1 MRVLSFKIPGGEGE
15 VSLPEGDFDANRVT
29 ILLGENGT
37 RKSTLLRAILDDSI
51 VDPEQKR
58 RQRYPSAFSYKV
70 GEPSQV
76 IAISAIPNDR
86 FPTKKRSGDS
96 RVDGRYSAENYE
108 YIGPRHNQNIV
119 SRNQSLQALAAAA
132 LQNSSPSIKVSSFI
146 RKLSGKTGVP
156 LHYHMEVQPVFSM
169 LRGDLRTRD
178 GVHRLSE
185 IPAEEIG
192 KVNFLVDTLGGRS
205 SSTALSLSIDI
216 SGGVECNDYELE
228 AIQVGYKYGLVNLRP
243 PSKKGSSADGAV
255 EGFSAGQWGLFS
267 TLATLALRAKD
278 NSLIL
283 IDEPESALHPRWQR
297 EYMGDLMEA
306 MSECAGCHVFLA
318 THSPLIVGTAGSGEF
333 DLLILRKDNNG
344 KLVSEISDVPVGWQS
359 NDVLEEKFSL
369 VSTRSPELVDQL
381 EEILKLVASGLHGKK
396 TKLRHKLEVL
406 KPIVEGLPE
415 EDSLRALYLSLNRLV
430 K

>member
-1 MRVLSFKIPGGEGE
+1 M
-15 VSLPEGDFDANRVT
+15 
-29 ILLGENGT
+29 
-37 RKSTLLRAILDDSI
+37 
-51 VDPEQKR
+51 
-58 RQRYPSAFSYKV
+58 
-70 GEPSQV
+70 
-76 IAISAIPNDR
+76 
-86 FPTKKRSGDS
+86 
-96 RVDGRYSAENYE
+96 
-108 YIGPRHNQNIV
+108 
-119 SRNQSLQALAAAA
+119 
-132 LQNSSPSIKVSSFI
+132 
-146 RKLSGKTGVP
+146 
-156 LHYHMEVQPVFSM
+156 
-169 LRGDLRTRD
+169 
-178 GVHRLSE
+178 
-185 IPAEEIG
+185 
-192 KVNFLVDTLGGRS
+192 DTLGGRS